1 MQFMTFW
8 LFIFENH
15 FFLIILDI
23 EKNSFLYV
31 LLTRTNIFI
40 SNYTEFLLQKIKLYG
55 SPS

>member
-1 MQFMTFW
+1 MHFMTFW
-8 LFIFENH
+8 LFIFKNH

-23 EKNSFLYV
+23 EKTSFLYV

>member
-8 LFIFENH
+8 LFIFKNH

-23 EKNSFLYV
+23 EKTSFLYV

-40 SNYTEFLLQKIKLYG
+40 SNNTEFLLQKIKLYG